1 MSEQDGAQASTKQR
15 QSRNTLPPHQQND
28 KQAPATVLHPAN
40 DDAEA
45 WKAYWKQQGQIWR
58 TEPEIS
64 QERQEYLAERRNT
77 EPDYKQGIFPF
88 KDIKLSRAD
97 LEWLLATH
105 NNGQGPL
112 TFEYNSQGLQQ
123 ARGLDLRGADLR
135 FVDLHRLPLVEL
147 RGGLLSE
154 EWYNSTAEQR
164 EAAAIHLEGADLSRA
179 HLQGAKLR
187 AAHLEGTNL
196 NYTHLDST
204 TLRKAHLEGT
214 TISSDI
220 MDFTNSMAA
229 RSLKRLPPADLRN
242 AYFDNATALN
252 DVVLGH
258 KNDGF
263 VRIVDVKWNG
273 VKLSTADWSKVSML
287 GDEWKARQRVTD
299 EGKEKTEATHID
311 EFQEAV
317 RANSQL
323 AIELHDQGLNEDAA
337 RFTYRA
343 QLMQRK
349 VFWYQRK
356 FGQYFF
362 SLFLYLLAGYGY
374 KPLRS
379 FIAYLTVI
387 ASFATAYYF
396 IGRSVG
402 PALSPLGAWV
412 FSMTSFHG
420 RGFFPGGIKLDDP
433 LTVLAA
439 FEAFVGLLIEVTFIA
454 TLTQRL
460 FGK

>member
-1 MSEQDGAQASTKQR
+1 MNEQDGIQSSTKQR
-15 QSRNTLPPHQQND
+15 SNRKTTVANQENG
-28 KQAPATVLHPAN
+28 KQAPLALRPAI

-45 WKAYWKQQGQIWR
+45 WKAYWKQQDQIWR

-64 QERQEYLAERRNT
+64 KERQEYLAERRKT

-88 KDIKLSRAD
+88 KGIKLSRAD
-97 LEWLLATH
+97 IEWLLATH

-135 FVDLHRLPLVEL
+135 FVDLHRLPLIEL

-220 MDFTNSMAA
+220 RDFTNSMATTP
-229 RSLKRLPPADLRN
+229 LKRLPPADLRN

-252 DVVLGH
+252 DVVLGN

-263 VRIVDVKWNG
+263 VQIVDVKWNG
-273 VKLSTADWSKVSML
+273 VKLSTADWSNVTML
-287 GDEWKARQRVTD
+287 GDEWKARQRETD
-299 EGKEKTEATHID
+299 EGQEKKEAIRID

-323 AIELHDQGLNEDAA
+323 AIELHNQGLIEDAA

-349 VFWYQRK
+349 VFWYKRK
-356 FGQYFF
+356 FGQYLF

-379 FIAYLTVI
+379 FIAYLSVI
-387 ASFATAYYF
+387 AAFATAYF
-396 IGRSVG
+396 LIGRSVG
-402 PALSPLGAWV
+402 PVLSPLGAWV

-439 FEAFVGLLIEVTFIA
+439 LEAFVGLLIEVTFIG

>member
-1 MSEQDGAQASTKQR
+1 MSGLDGIQPTTKQR
-15 QSRNTLPPHQQND
+15 RSGKTPATNHLD
-28 KQAPATVLHPAN
+28 GKQADTSLRPAN
-40 DDAEA
+40 DDTEA

-64 QERQEYLAERRNT
+64 KERQEYLAERRNT

-88 KDIKLSRAD
+88 KDVKLSRAD
-97 LEWLLATH
+97 IEWLLATH

-135 FVDLHRLPLVEL
+135 FVDLHRLPLIEL

-187 AAHLEGTNL
+187 AAHLEGANL

-214 TISSDI
+214 TISSD
-220 MDFTNSMAA
+220 MSGFTNSMAN

-252 DVVLGH
+252 DIVLGNN
-258 KNDGF
+258 NDGY

-287 GDEWKARQRVTD
+287 GDEWKARQRETD
-299 EGKEKTEATHID
+299 EGKAKKEARRID

-323 AIELHDQGLNEDAA
+323 AIELHNQGLNEDAA

-349 VFWYQRK
+349 VYWYQGK
-356 FGQYFF
+356 FGQYLF

-379 FIAYLTVI
+379 FIAYLSVI
-387 ASFATAYYF
+387 AAFATAYF
-396 IGRSVG
+396 LIGRSVG